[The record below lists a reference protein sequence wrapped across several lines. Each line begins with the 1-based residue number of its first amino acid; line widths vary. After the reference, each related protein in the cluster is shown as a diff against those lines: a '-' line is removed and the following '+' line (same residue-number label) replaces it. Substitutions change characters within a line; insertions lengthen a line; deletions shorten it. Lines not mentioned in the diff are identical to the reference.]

1 MHEEDQIKSQASLP
15 LPLSKREAK
24 EGEPEIKIEWGNFLI
39 NSKNLIWR
47 YQAVVYVFVSFMMRR

>member
-1 MHEEDQIKSQASLP
+1 MHKEDQIKSQASLP
-15 LPLSKREAK
+15 FPLSTREAK

-47 YQAVVYVFVSFMMRR
+47 Y